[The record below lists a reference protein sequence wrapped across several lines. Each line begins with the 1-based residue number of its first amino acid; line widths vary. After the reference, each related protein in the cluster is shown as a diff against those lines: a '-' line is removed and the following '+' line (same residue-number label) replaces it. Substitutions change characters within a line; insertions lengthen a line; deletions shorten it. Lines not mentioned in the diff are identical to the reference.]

1 MKQKLILAMAV
12 ALSMAFQA
20 KGGIIELKNANENDR
35 KSGPHSE
42 APTVDY
48 EYDVLTIKA
57 DTTYNNAHVVVK
69 SVNGDIQYT
78 NVINITRQPQTLYM
92 PGSDKHSIEIYC
104 GKNIYYGT
112 LENE

>member
-1 MKQKLILAMAV
+1 MQ
-12 ALSMAFQA
+12 
-20 KGGIIELKNANENDR
+20 NANENDR

-48 EYDVLTIKA
+48 GYDVLTIKA
-57 DTTYNNAHVVVK
+57 DTTYNNARVVVK

-78 NVINITRQPQTLYM
+78 NVINIPRQPQTLYM
-92 PGSDKHSIEIYC
+92 PGTDKHSIEIYC